1 MEDRSLRVRVTGPL
15 ERFAK
20 GFRAELAEQGYKA
33 WSAKHQLH
41 LVAHL
46 SRWLASQ
53 HLEAGE
59 LVPERVEQFLAA
71 RGAAGYTSH
80 LTLRGLP
87 PLLNYRRGLGVA
99 PAPPPHVTN
108 SPLEELLSDYRGY
121 LVRERGLVAGSVH
134 AYESV
139 ARRFLSERVRGEE
152 LGLE

>member
-20 GFRAELAEQGYKA
+20 GFRAELAEQGDKA

-80 LTLRGLP
+80 LTLRGLSP
-87 PLLNYRRGLGVA
+87 RRCRI
-99 PAPPPHVTN
+99 T
-108 SPLEELLSDYRGY
+108 
-121 LVRERGLVAGSVH
+121 
-134 AYESV
+134 
-139 ARRFLSERVRGEE
+139 
-152 LGLE
+152 LGLRMSADQEDGHQQAGQSVDRREEHELAR

>member
-80 LTLRGLP
+80 LTLRGLS
-87 PLLNYRRGLGVA
+87 PLLSYLRGLGVV
-99 PAPPPHVTN
+99 PDPPPHVTN

-121 LVRERGLVAGSVH
+121 LVRERAWWRAACTLTRALPAGSC
-134 AYESV
+134 
-139 ARRFLSERVRGEE
+139 RRG
-152 LGLE
+152 